1 MRATFWLAALATFAL
16 QILSGRTESVPS
28 CIYHRYMFMRK
39 LAISDLS
46 PLMHKMCLEKPAT
59 MFYSMFLYYFF
70 ILIEF
75 SIGILHEWR
84 IFICL
89 YHGALLTC

>member
-70 ILIEF
+70 YPNR
-75 SIGILHEWR
+75 ILHR
-84 IFICL
+84 YL
-89 YHGALLTC
+89 A